1 LSSYKPPYTIT
12 NKILKTVSDIVELV
26 SELNH
31 IKKELATPKL
41 RKKNRIKS
49 ITGTLQIEGNSFTE
63 EKVTNVI
70 NGKIVL
76 GTVREIE
83 EVKGAIEAYNY
94 LEKYDYKNEKD
105 LLLAHKFLMQNIL
118 NNAGNYRQT
127 NVGVGGKDGVTH
139 VAPPPNMVPQL
150 MKDLF
155 DWLEHTDDHLLVVS
169 CVFHY
174 EFEFIHPFSDGN
186 GRVGRLWQSVILNRY
201 KSIFGAM
208 PIESVVRDNQERY
221 YKALE
226 EAGSIGE
233 STPFVEFM
241 LEIILK
247 TLIEVKKDNVPKNVT
262 KNVPLKRLDK
272 IVNLMKKDKN
282 ITALELADK
291 LGVTDKTIKR
301 DIAKLKREKRVVRV
315 GSSKS
320 GHWKIIE
327 IKNSGEVNDK

>member
-1 LSSYKPPYTIT
+1 MSNYKPPYTIT
-12 NKILKTVSDIVELV
+12 NKILKTVSDIVELI

-31 IKKELATPKL
+31 VKKELATPKL

-70 NGKIVL
+70 NGKTVL

-83 EVKGAIEAYNY
+83 EVKGAIEAYDY
-94 LEKYDYKNEKD
+94 LEKYDYKKEKD

-118 NNAGNYRQT
+118 NNAGNYRHS

-150 MKDLF
+150 MGDLF
-155 DWLEHTDDHLLVVS
+155 DWLKHTDDHLLVAS

-174 EFEFIHPFSDGN
+174 EFEFIHPFNDGN
-186 GRVGRLWQSVILNRY
+186 GRVGRLWQSVILNQY
-201 KSIFGAM
+201 KNIFGAI
-208 PIESVVRDNQERY
+208 PIESVVRENQEAY

-226 EAGSIGE
+226 DAGSIGE

-247 TLIEVKKDNVPKNVT
+247 TLIKVKKDNVPKNVP

-272 IVNLMKKDKN
+272 IVNIMKKDKN

-301 DIAKLKREKRVVRV
+301 DIAKLKDENRVVRV
-315 GSSKS
+315 GSLKS
-320 GHWKIIE
+320 GHWEVIDE
-327 IKNSGEVNDK
+327 I

>member
-1 LSSYKPPYTIT
+1 MSSYKPPYTIT
-12 NKILKTVSDIVELV
+12 NKILKTVSNIVEII
-26 SELNH
+26 SELNYV
-31 IKKELATPKL
+31 KKELATPKL

-70 NGKIVL
+70 NGKTVL
-76 GTVREIE
+76 GTVREIA
-83 EVKGAIEAYNY
+83 EVKGAIEAYDY
-94 LEKYDYKNEKD
+94 LEKYDYKKEKD

-118 NNAGNYRQT
+118 NNAGNYRYT
-127 NVGVGGKDGVTH
+127 NVGIGGKDGVTH

-150 MKDLF
+150 MGDLF
-155 DWLEHTDDHLLVVS
+155 DWLKHTDDHLIVAS

-174 EFEFIHPFSDGN
+174 EFEFIHPFDDGN
-186 GRVGRLWQSVILNRY
+186 GRVGRLWQSVILNQY
-201 KSIFGAM
+201 KNIFSAI
-208 PIESVVRDNQERY
+208 PIESVVRENQENY

-226 EAGSIGE
+226 DAGSVGE

-247 TLIEVKKDNVPKNVT
+247 TLIKVKKDNVP

-272 IVNLMKKDKN
+272 IINIMKKDKN
-282 ITALELADK
+282 ITVLELADK

-301 DIAKLKREKRVVRV
+301 DIAKLKMENKVVRV
-315 GSSKS
+315 GSLKA
-320 GHWKIIE
+320 GYWEVVDE
-327 IKNSGEVNDK
+327 I